1 MKRQMTALLLAAV
14 MLLAGG
20 CSPQGDI
27 SKRSIVTAAAVVLT
41 GEGEYQLSVE
51 YLTQLSS
58 EEQSWEYRTG
68 SGSSFAQ
75 AVTAIELASGKS
87 LYLDGCKVLVV
98 EGTDS
103 RRQLQG
109 LLEEIDAHGGI
120 RPLTLVA
127 VTPKTGELLESQEGR
142 SAGEEVFRLLT
153 GSALSELNLKD
164 CLNLMRTPG
173 RGLLLPVVERRE
185 GEARVAGYLSP
196 GARSMLTVP
205 AMAAHLLPF
214 AEGWGGED
222 RVYSVAGEGFS
233 ADWVLERAHRKI
245 RPRVVDGEVSF
256 LIEASVQGYLL
267 SARGELSREELL
279 ERAQEEICRQLLKEY
294 GYVQEKIA
302 AASGNDLF
310 SLGKHLEL
318 SGGGDWQRLGRDWGE
333 RLPEVGVELR
343 GTVLLRD
350 KKRLYGRG

>member
-58 EEQSWEYRTG
+58 DEQSWEYRAG

-109 LLEEIDAHGGI
+109 LLEEIDARYVG
-120 RPLTLVA
+120 
-127 VTPKTGELLESQEGR
+127 LLRFSR
-142 SAGEEVFRLLT
+142 
-153 GSALSELNLKD
+153 
-164 CLNLMRTPG
+164 
-173 RGLLLPVVERRE
+173 RGLEVILDIMDKAHTLPADAPWQQSGKPVRKAYMTDLLQ
-185 GEARVAGYLSP
+185 A
-196 GARSMLTVP
+196 
-205 AMAAHLLPF
+205 
-214 AEGWGGED
+214 
-222 RVYSVAGEGFS
+222 
-233 ADWVLERAHRKI
+233 
-245 RPRVVDGEVSF
+245 
-256 LIEASVQGYLL
+256 LIEA
-267 SARGELSREELL
+267 GEQVRAVPFRHGWVEFDTNEDYETACRWAQDGTLGRFVELL
-279 ERAQEEICRQLLKEY
+279 
-294 GYVQEKIA
+294 
-302 AASGNDLF
+302 
-310 SLGKHLEL
+310 
-318 SGGGDWQRLGRDWGE
+318 
-333 RLPEVGVELR
+333 
-343 GTVLLRD
+343 
-350 KKRLYGRG
+350 